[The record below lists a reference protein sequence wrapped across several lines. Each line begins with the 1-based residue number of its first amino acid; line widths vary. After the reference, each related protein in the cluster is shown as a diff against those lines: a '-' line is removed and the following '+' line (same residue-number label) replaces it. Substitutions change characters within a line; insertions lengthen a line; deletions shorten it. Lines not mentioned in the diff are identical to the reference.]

1 MVEEDSNDSIHAP
14 DFDVVKTTNYWSEG
28 AVYDLETGKSLIE
41 TKRYPYA
48 LFFGHLALEK
58 ILKAHVVKASKMH
71 APYTHS
77 LPLLAQ
83 RSGLHIPEAY
93 FDRLSEF
100 MEFHIESR
108 YPDATKAFY
117 KKCTDHYTKTR
128 MKEIEEIFLWL
139 KNQL

>member
-1 MVEEDSNDSIHAP
+1 MVEEDSNNSVHAP

-28 AVYDLETGKSLIE
+28 AVYDLETGKSLIK

-58 ILKAHVVKASKMH
+58 LLH

-83 RSGLHIPEAY
+83 RSGLRIPEAY

-108 YPDATKAFY
+108 YSAATKAFY
-117 KKCTDHYTKTR
+117 KKCTDHYTKSR
-128 MKEIEEIFLWL
+128 MKEIEEIFRWL

>member
-1 MVEEDSNDSIHAP
+1 MVEEELSNRNAD
-14 DFDVVKTTNYWSEG
+14 DFDVAKTIHYWLEG
-28 AVYDLETGKSLIE
+28 AVYDLDTGKSLIK

-58 ILKAHVVKASKMH
+58 ILKAHVVKSSKTH

-83 RSGLHIPEAY
+83 RSGLRIPNDY
-93 FDRLSEF
+93 LGSLSEF

-117 KKCTDHYTKTR
+117 KKCTESYTKSR
-128 MKEIEEIFLWL
+128 
-139 KNQL
+139 

>member
-1 MVEEDSNDSIHAP
+1 MAEEDSSNSNAP
-14 DFDVVKTTNYWSEG
+14 DFDVAKTLDYWSEG
-28 AVYDLETGKSLIE
+28 AVYDLDTGKSLIK

-58 ILKAHVVKASKMH
+58 ILKAHVVKSSKTH

-83 RSGLHIPEAY
+83 RSGLRIPDDYLES
-93 FDRLSEF
+93 LSEV

-108 YPDATKAFY
+108 YPDATKVFH
-117 KKCTDHYTKTR
+117 KKCTERYTKSR

-139 KNQL
+139 KKQL